1 MDPEAVDL
9 ALDIMVV
16 ANHAKDIKVEVVKAL
31 LVVVSSIDD
40 LNILTQSDT
49 LIIEFY
55 LFNFRYLRRR

>member
-1 MDPEAVDL
+1 MDLEAVDL

-16 ANHAKDIKVEVVKAL
+16 ANHVKDIKVEVVKAL